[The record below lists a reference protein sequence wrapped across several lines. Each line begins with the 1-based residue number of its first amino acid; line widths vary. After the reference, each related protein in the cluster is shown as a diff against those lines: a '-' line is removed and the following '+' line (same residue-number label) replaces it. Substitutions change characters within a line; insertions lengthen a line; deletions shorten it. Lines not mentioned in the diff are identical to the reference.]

1 METGQ
6 DRFLKNQSIKF
17 KKFKKIQKNEIENSK
32 KTRVHFKIIGLNR
45 IKNSKSIDVQNS
57 EKRKLKEK
65 SGK

>member
-45 IKNSKSIDVQNS
+45 IK
-57 EKRKLKEK
+57 KLEVN
-65 SGK
+65 